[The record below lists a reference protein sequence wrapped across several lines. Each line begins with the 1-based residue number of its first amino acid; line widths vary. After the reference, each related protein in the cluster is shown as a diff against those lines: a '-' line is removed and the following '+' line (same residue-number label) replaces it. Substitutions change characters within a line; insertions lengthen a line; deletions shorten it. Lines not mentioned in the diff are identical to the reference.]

1 MDVMLLTL
9 MFSFLIFVCILNY
22 HLSAGVQVSLID
34 NSVSKT
40 CQKGLWAD
48 RDWLNLTMI
57 VDTKGEVITPRSVMT
72 VSFRERERIGKREIE
87 VCSFVYKTECLVKKI
102 HGCFCYE
109 TNGEKYYIQYIEIAK
124 LQYSRNYVIFNNGK
138 PNETMVLPPIVND
151 NITVTFGLNRERPY
165 DITNSNCNCTFSTT
179 LLLSN
184 LDFCVWGLSYPKL
197 RYDFGGSVDDCL
209 TIEFVNVNETMS
221 LSVKYEDSC
230 NRSRKFTCY
239 VYVIQY
245 IITVKTTTTAIFN
258 STVPFIETPQTE
270 VTRSTFSVASIL
282 LALIV
287 LAVCSFGL
295 YYYYTH
301 YHDSGTQGEDE
312 NQVKETELD
321 RTDEETS
328 GSTTDI
334 VSVKSKI
341 EPF

>member
-1 MDVMLLTL
+1 MDVMFLTL
-9 MFSFLIFVCILNY
+9 MVSLLMFVCILNY

-34 NSVSKT
+34 NSISKT

-138 PNETMVLPPIVND
+138 PNETMILPPIVN
-151 NITVTFGLNRERPY
+151 
-165 DITNSNCNCTFSTT
+165 
-179 LLLSN
+179 
-184 LDFCVWGLSYPKL
+184 
-197 RYDFGGSVDDCL
+197 
-209 TIEFVNVNETMS
+209 
-221 LSVKYEDSC
+221 
-230 NRSRKFTCY
+230 
-239 VYVIQY
+239 VIQY

-258 STVPFIETPQTE
+258 STVPYIETPQTE
-270 VTRSTFSVASIL
+270 ATRSAFSVASIL

-301 YHDSGTQGEDE
+301 YYDSGTQGEDE

-321 RTDEETS
+321 KTDAETS
-328 GSTTDI
+328 GNTTDI